1 MRARGE
7 AGPAAKTSAYALL
20 LLTGS
25 GVFVASLDQ
34 TVVVTALPGIFLDI
48 ALPISDLDKGAW
60 IVTGYLIG
68 FTAAMPLVGRI
79 SDIYGHGRVYTAA
92 MLVFMGGSAL
102 VAIAD
107 GLTWIVAARVVQA
120 VGGGALVPAA
130 IAIVYDAFPEN
141 RRGVAIGAIAAI
153 AEGGAVLGPLYGGLF
168 IHFLDW
174 RWIFWVNIPMG
185 AVVIAVVL
193 PAVANRRRLGLR
205 VDYLGGLLLGASI
218 TALALGLSDDA
229 VLPAKAGW
237 RAGLLAAAVAL
248 FAAFVWRQAVARDP
262 MLPLRLWSKA
272 PLVAAN
278 MTNLFVGAAL
288 ILALVN
294 IPLMTD
300 TVLGGEPLDGGLRLL
315 RLTVMIPIG
324 AVLGGYLYQ
333 RLGYRPPAL
342 LGVALMALGFGL
354 LGRWT
359 LDIGRAPRHA
369 RSDGRR
375 PGVRAC
381 DRADHRRRLGQYDGR
396 PEGDRIGAGDGDA
409 DARDDR
415 GSLGAEF
422 LGQSHF
428 ETLVGTF
435 DLPLRLSG
443 ESLETFEARAAAY
456 EDTILA
462 ATLEWFRDV
471 FFVALVVAAAA
482 LIPALWLGRR
492 PSPAGLT
499 ARGQTTAAWSIVTLR
514 IRFRQGGAQ
523 GRHEHLHRR
532 RRVHQSGRWQGRVSE
547 DSRPLGSRTRPSR
560 PAALPRPLTAPL
572 ACRRTP

>member
-1 MRARGE
+1 MQGKQE
-7 AGPAAKTSAYALL
+7 AGHAAKTSAYALL

-34 TVVVTALPGIFLDI
+34 TVVVTALPGIFLDVG
-48 ALPISDLDKGAW
+48 LPVSDLDKGAW

-102 VAIAD
+102 VAVAD
-107 GLTWIVAARVVQA
+107 GLTYIVLARVVQA

-174 RWIFWVNIPMG
+174 RWIFWVNIPIG
-185 AVVIAVVL
+185 AAVIAVVL
-193 PAVANRRRLGLR
+193 PAVANKRRFGLR
-205 VDYLGGLLLGASI
+205 VDYLGGLLLGGSI
-218 TALALGLSDDA
+218 TALALGLSDAA
-229 VLPAKAGW
+229 VLPAEGAW
-237 RAGLLAAAVAL
+237 RVGLLAAAAL
-248 FAAFVWRQAVARDP
+248 FFAAFVWREAVARDP

-288 ILALVN
+288 VLALVN

-300 TVLGGEPLDGGLRLL
+300 TILGGEPLDGGLRLL

-333 RLGYRPPAL
+333 RFGYRPPAF
-342 LGVALMALGFGL
+342 LGIALMALGFGL

-359 LDIGRAPRHA
+359 LEIPEPRGTLDLMAGGLGFGLVIAPVTVAVLDNTTDDQKATGSGLVTVMRM
-369 RSDGRR
+369 
-375 PGVRAC
+375 
-381 DRADHRRRLGQYDGR
+381 LGMIVGL
-396 PEGDRIGAGDGDA
+396 
-409 DARDDR
+409 
-415 GSLGAEF
+415 SVLSSW
-422 LGQSHF
+422 GQNHF
-428 ETLVGTF
+428 EHLVGVF
-435 DLPLRLSG
+435 DLPLRLPG
-443 ESLETFEARAAAY
+443 EDLEVFEARAAAY

-462 ATLEWFRDV
+462 ATLEWFQDV
-471 FFVALVVAAAA
+471 FFVAMVVAAAA
-482 LIPALWLGRR
+482 IIPALWLGRR
-492 PSPAGLT
+492 RSSAKEEPAPPP
-499 ARGQTTAAWSIVTLR
+499 
-514 IRFRQGGAQ
+514 GG
-523 GRHEHLHRR
+523 
-532 RRVHQSGRWQGRVSE
+532 V
-547 DSRPLGSRTRPSR
+547 
-560 PAALPRPLTAPL
+560 
-572 ACRRTP
+572 

>member
-48 ALPISDLDKGAW
+48 SLPISDLDKGAW

-141 RRGVAIGAIAAI
+141 RRGIAIGAIVAI

-237 RAGLLAAAVAL
+237 RAGLLAAAVTL

-359 LDIGRAPRHA
+359 LDIGEPRGTLDLMVGGLGFGLVIAPITVAVLDNTTDDQKATGSGLVTVMRM
-369 RSDGRR
+369 
-375 PGVRAC
+375 
-381 DRADHRRRLGQYDGR
+381 LGMIVGL
-396 PEGDRIGAGDGDA
+396 
-409 DARDDR
+409 
-415 GSLGAEF
+415 SVLSSW
-422 LGQSHF
+422 GQSHF

-492 PSPAGLT
+492 P
-499 ARGQTTAAWSIVTLR
+499 ARR
-514 IRFRQGGAQ
+514 
-523 GRHEHLHRR
+523 
-532 RRVHQSGRWQGRVSE
+532 
-547 DSRPLGSRTRPSR
+547 D
-560 PAALPRPLTAPL
+560 
-572 ACRRTP
+572 